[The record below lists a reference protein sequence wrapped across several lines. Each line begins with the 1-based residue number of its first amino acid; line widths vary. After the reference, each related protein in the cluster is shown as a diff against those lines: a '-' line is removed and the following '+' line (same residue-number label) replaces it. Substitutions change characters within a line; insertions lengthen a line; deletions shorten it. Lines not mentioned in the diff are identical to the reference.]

1 MSKRILIAFAVCLAV
16 AASAFP
22 QALTSLASVRVGYN
36 TRKNTVKPQGELKAQ
51 IDVLDQQIAEATRLG
66 RTGELRRLFA
76 KGLTLLAGREWT
88 DAADYNASLVIR
100 TDRVVAD
107 SARPYGVR
115 IEQLYQP
122 AIALQKALSAHAEL
136 RKRPVTTPGQPPQP
150 GDLVKDLGSFNGVA
164 RDLRESPFAM
174 DFDLGDVADGTYV
187 LAVDV
192 SDEATKLGGA
202 TLTIALR
209 KGLDGIVNKLTADAA
224 AAPEALR
231 AEILFPVD
239 RINNVNRGVLELRT
253 FDPDRDLAAAEAIAA
268 AVAAKKDPFAGKT
281 GDFRRHY
288 TLDAAKEILPY
299 RMYVPT
305 TYNGSKAYPLI
316 VALHGLGGTEDAF
329 FDNYNKALP
338 PLAEQHG
345 YIVAGVLG
353 YRVDG
358 SYGWGVGN
366 PPADPAT
373 RRTQDF
379 SEQDVMQVLARVRQ
393 QYKIDDARIYLI
405 GHSMGAIGA
414 WKIIAKYPDVWAAA
428 ATFAGSGA
436 ADTVVRFKQIPQFVV
451 HGDNDATVN
460 VNGSRGMVAKM
471 KELGVEHSYVEVPGG
486 SHGDVVAPN
495 IPGAV
500 AFFNAHRRTL
510 QSSTAAPDAASL
522 ASLKEMPMKPI
533 MSQVIYP
540 ASDAIFYVTSREP
553 KNDADWATLLKK
565 VETLSEASKV
575 MLMPTHRRDRDKWM
589 KDAQLMVDASAAA
602 VDAAKKKDLDGLANL
617 NDALYASCVTC
628 HKDYRPGYGR

>member
-1 MSKRILIAFAVCLAV
+1 MSKRIPIAFVVCLSV
-16 AASAFP
+16 AMPAFS
-22 QALTSLASVRVGYN
+22 QALTSLASVRVGYV

-51 IDVLDQQIAEATRLG
+51 IDALDQQIAEATRLG
-66 RTGELRRLFA
+66 RSGELRRLFA
-76 KGLTLLAGREWT
+76 KGIALLAGRDWT

-100 TDRVVAD
+100 TDHVIAD
-107 SARPYGVR
+107 SSQPYVARL
-115 IEQLYQP
+115 EQLYQP
-122 AIALQKALSAHAEL
+122 SIALPRALTAHAEL
-136 RKRPVTTPGQPPQP
+136 RKRPTVTPGQPPQP
-150 GDLVKDLGSFNGVA
+150 GELVKDLGSFTAVG
-164 RDLRESPFAM
+164 RDLRESPYPM
-174 DFDLGDVADGTYV
+174 EFDVRDVADGTYV

-192 SDEATKLGGA
+192 ADDAAKLGGA

-209 KGLDGIVNKLTADAA
+209 KNLDATIARLNADAA
-224 AAPEALR
+224 NAPDDSR

-239 RINNVNRGVLELRT
+239 RIKLVNRSVLELRT
-253 FDPDRDLAAAEAIAA
+253 FDLDRELAAATAVAA
-268 AVAAKKDPFAGKT
+268 AVAARKDPFAGKT

-288 TLDAAKEILPY
+288 TLDAAREIVPY
-299 RMYVPT
+299 RLYVPAA
-305 TYNGSKAYPLI
+305 YNGSKAYPLI

-329 FDNYNKALP
+329 FDNYNKVLP

-366 PPADPAT
+366 PPADPGT
-373 RRTQDF
+373 RRTQEL
-379 SEQDVMQVLARVRQ
+379 SEQDVMQVLARVRR
-393 QYKIDDARIYLI
+393 QYKIDDSRIYLM
-405 GHSMGAIGA
+405 GHSMGAIGT
-414 WKIIAKYPDVWAAA
+414 WKIIAKYPDVWAAV
-428 ATFAGSGA
+428 ATFAGNGA
-436 ADTVVRFKQIPQFVV
+436 ADTIARFKHIPEFVV

-460 VNGSRGMVAKM
+460 VNGSRTMVAKM
-471 KELGVEHSYVEVPGG
+471 KELGVEHVYVEVPGG
-486 SHGDVVAPN
+486 THGDVVAPN

-500 AFFNAHRRTL
+500 AFFDAHKKAA
-510 QSSTAAPDAASL
+510 TAATIAAAVPL
-522 ASLKEMPMKPI
+522 QELPMKPI

-553 KNDADWATLLKK
+553 KNDNDWAELLKK
-565 VETLSEASKV
+565 AETLSAASKV
-575 MLMPTHRRDRDKWM
+575 MLMPTHRRDREKWM

-602 VDAAKKKDLDGLANL
+602 VAAAKKKDLDGLANL